1 MLLDLKKDIIY
12 GPVHSRRLGRSLGIN
27 LLPSA
32 RKTCPFNCVYCQ
44 YGWTKIHCTEKISS
58 VLFPSVE
65 DVRKALTKALTALK
79 EPPSYITFSGNGEP
93 TLHPQFGRM
102 VKEVT
107 VIRNELAPEAA
118 TAILSN
124 SALVSR
130 KSIREAILEL
140 DVHIMKLDCGTTKMF
155 RRYNQPCS
163 GVDLEQITEGLAEM
177 PGVTIQT
184 LVSSG
189 KSGNL
194 EARNIKE
201 WIKRIKKIRPVLVQ
215 LYTLDRDYPDKNLRP
230 ATKDDLNQIK
240 KQAENEGI
248 AIQIYENRTRSS
260 P

>member
-1 MLLDLKKDIIY
+1 MLLDLQKDITY

-32 RKTCPFNCVYCQ
+32 RKACPFNCVYCQ
-44 YGWTKIHCTEKISS
+44 YGWTKIHRKEKISS

-65 DVRKALTKALTALK
+65 DVRKALTKALIALE

-102 VKEVT
+102 VKEVAI
-107 VIRNELAPEAA
+107 IRDELAPETE
-118 TAILSN
+118 TAVLSN

-130 KSIREAILEL
+130 KAIREAILEL
-140 DVHIMKLDCGTTKMF
+140 DVHIMKLDCGTEKMF

-163 GVDLEQITEGLAEM
+163 GIDLEVITEGLAKM

-201 WIKRIKKIRPVLVQ
+201 WIKRIKKIRPELVQ
-215 LYTLDRDYPDKNLRP
+215 LYTLDRDYPDKDLRP
-230 ATKDDLNQIK
+230 ATKEDLNHIK
-240 KQAENEGI
+240 KQAEKAGI
-248 AIQIYENRTRSS
+248 AVQIYENRTRSS
-260 P
+260 R

>member
-1 MLLDLKKDIIY
+1 MLLDLQRDIIY

-44 YGWTKIHCTEKISS
+44 YGWTEIHRTEKIGNIS
-58 VLFPSVE
+58 FPSVE

-93 TLHPQFGRM
+93 TLHPHFGQI

-130 KSIREAILEL
+130 KGIREAILKL
-140 DVHIMKLDCGTTKMF
+140 DVHIMKLDCGTPKMF
-155 RRYNQPCS
+155 RRYNQPCA
-163 GVDLEQITEGLAEM
+163 GVDLEDITKGLVEM
-177 PGVTIQT
+177 PDVTIQT

-189 KSGNL
+189 KSGNI

-201 WIKRIKKIRPVLVQ
+201 WIKRIKKIRPVLIQ
-215 LYTLDRDYPDKNLRP
+215 LYTLDRDYPDKDLRP
-230 ATKDDLNQIK
+230 ATKDDLNHIK
-240 KQAENEGI
+240 EQSEKEGTPVN
-248 AIQIYENRTRSS
+248 IYENQFKAY